1 MLLCQPRSAA
11 PTHFWFLNELL
22 PCVIYNDVLLWS
34 YSGHPTA
41 HFHHQLKGL
50 RPRSVLVAQGQRK
63 RELGQLYLVRT
74 IVANVTFNTKWQL
87 NARFGFLTAISVW
100 IINSYLRD
108 SLALNILN

>member
-1 MLLCQPRSAA
+1 M
-11 PTHFWFLNELL
+11 
-22 PCVIYNDVLLWS
+22 
-34 YSGHPTA
+34 
-41 HFHHQLKGL
+41 
-50 RPRSVLVAQGQRK
+50 VAQGQRK